1 MNNYIDISNNIK
13 ELGMSSKK
21 NDNEIDSISINIKH
35 YDNNIIKN
43 NDDDNDHNNDHDND
57 HDNHLEYTTDDMVL
71 GSEPSDTDSQIS
83 SGQRITYKKL
93 SFDDVKTKIN
103 KYYEQDTVH
112 RYSSALDI
120 LASYLKGQKIIYMES
135 RSYTIKFLNY
145 LMLPSIFLSG
155 VLSVAQQEL
164 CSIKY
169 YSVFLSGLSAFI
181 AFLLAIVNY
190 LKLDAVSEA
199 HKISSHQYDKLQS
212 YVEFQSGQIL
222 LFSDPLLSKQ
232 NIEKQLDE
240 YYFMMINKNSDY
252 EFNNTNIDIS
262 NSLIFNNMMLNKK
275 KELFTRKLDEK
286 KKLMDDLKIKISKIE
301 EKVADIKETNQFI
314 IPRNVRCRYP
324 IIYNTNIFS
333 IIKKIDDYKIETIT
347 NLKNIKNEIR
357 FINAI
362 QKKYNYNLKD
372 KYNKKLK
379 KLFCAKKEVINTILF
394 LNTAFS
400 VIDKIFLQEIA
411 NAEIRKKNCLSFFIN
426 YVSTLCCPNTC
437 KNFCIPNNYIRV
449 EESGGELLQK
459 IMNFPD
465 ICKKQ

>member
-1 MNNYIDISNNIK
+1 
-13 ELGMSSKK
+13 
-21 NDNEIDSISINIKH
+21 
-35 YDNNIIKN
+35 
-43 NDDDNDHNNDHDND
+43 
-57 HDNHLEYTTDDMVL
+57 MVL

-83 SGQRITYKKL
+83 SGQSTYKKL

-103 KYYEQDTVH
+103 KYYEQDTVY

-275 KELFTRKLDEK
+275 K
-286 KKLMDDLKIKISKIE
+286 
-301 EKVADIKETNQFI
+301 
-314 IPRNVRCRYP
+314 
-324 IIYNTNIFS
+324 
-333 IIKKIDDYKIETIT
+333 
-347 NLKNIKNEIR
+347 
-357 FINAI
+357 
-362 QKKYNYNLKD
+362 NY
-372 KYNKKLK
+372 
-379 KLFCAKKEVINTILF
+379 
-394 LNTAFS
+394 
-400 VIDKIFLQEIA
+400 
-411 NAEIRKKNCLSFFIN
+411 
-426 YVSTLCCPNTC
+426 
-437 KNFCIPNNYIRV
+437 
-449 EESGGELLQK
+449 LLE
-459 IMNFPD
+459 N
-465 ICKKQ
+465 